1 MLPVDKAGKKGK
13 GGPRDVVRLFTYLRL
28 NSLFVGYVASC
39 LYYQMKLVIFSI
51 VVVVVQFVVI
61 VFFAPIVIV
70 RAEAATAA

>member
-1 MLPVDKAGKKGK
+1 ML
-13 GGPRDVVRLFTYLRL
+13 RLFTYLRL

-39 LYYQMKLVIFSI
+39 LYYQMKLVVFSI

-70 RAEAATAA
+70 RADAEAATAA